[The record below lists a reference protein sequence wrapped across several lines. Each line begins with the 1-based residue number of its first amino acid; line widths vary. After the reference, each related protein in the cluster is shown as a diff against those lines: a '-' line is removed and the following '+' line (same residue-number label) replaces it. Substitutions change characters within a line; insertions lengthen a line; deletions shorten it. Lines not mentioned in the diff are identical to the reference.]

1 MNNNFKAISSER
13 LSGHNFLVFIE
24 IIRGSKKKYEL
35 DEETGCLILDRYLNT
50 AFCYPANYGFI
61 PLTLC
66 DDNDP
71 LDVFV
76 LTQEILDPMVLV
88 ECRPIGVIRML
99 DNGQQDDKIIAIPV
113 KDLMLRQYINLSD
126 IPKSW
131 LLEIEHFLLHY
142 KDLENKVIQIQ
153 QIQDFQEAV
162 SVVEKALSKYK
173 LISV

>member
-1 MNNNFKAISSER
+1 MNNKFNLISSNR

-24 IIRGSKKKYEL
+24 IVRGSKKKYEL
-35 DEETGCLILDRYLNT
+35 DKETGYLILDRCLNT
-50 AFCYPANYGFI
+50 SFYYPANYGFI

-99 DNGQQDDKIIAIPV
+99 DDNQQDDKIIAVPV
-113 KDLMLRQYINLSD
+113 KDLMFQGYVKLSD
-126 IPKSW
+126 IPKFL

-142 KDLENKVIQIQ
+142 KDLEHKKIKIQKIE
-153 QIQDFQEAV
+153 DFQEAV
-162 SVVEKALSKYK
+162 SVVETALLKYK
-173 LISV
+173 HR